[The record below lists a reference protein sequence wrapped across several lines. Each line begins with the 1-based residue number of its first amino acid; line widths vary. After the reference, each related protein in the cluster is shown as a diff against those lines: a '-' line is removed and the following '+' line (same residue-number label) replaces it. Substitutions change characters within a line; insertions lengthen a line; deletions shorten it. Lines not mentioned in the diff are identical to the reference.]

1 MAQAMIDFNKFWS
14 IYPKK
19 VAKKPAKSAWKRL
32 SHYRQHIALRDMELG
47 RYNGTE
53 KAYIPNAA
61 TYLNQERWEDE
72 IIEQPRQK
80 EEWEKMPREDENLV
94 TWARKHGFPQPNDLD
109 SYFQYRQKLGQK
121 IKERL
126 ESNAKN

>member
-1 MAQAMIDFNKFWS
+1 MIDFNQLWS

-19 VAKKPAKSAWKRL
+19 VAKVPAQRAWSRL
-32 SHYRQHIALRDMELG
+32 SEDKRRIAIDDIAKG

-80 EEWEKMPREDENLV
+80 EEWELMPREDDNLV
-94 TWARKHGFPQPNDLD
+94 VWAKKHGFPPPNDLD
-109 SYFQYRQKLGQK
+109 TYFQYRQKLTQK

-126 ESNAKN
+126 AQ

>member
-1 MAQAMIDFNKFWS
+1 MDDFSHFWE

-19 VAKKPAKSAWKRL
+19 IAKVPAQRAWDRLTLDKKRTA
-32 SHYRQHIALRDMELG
+32 YADIKKC

-72 IIEQPRQK
+72 VIEQPKQK
-80 EEWEKMPREDENLV
+80 EEWEKIPQDDDEMV
-94 TWARKHGFPQPNDLD
+94 MWARKHKFPPPSDLD
-109 SYFQYRQKLGQK
+109 SYFQYRNKLKQK

-126 ESNAKN
+126 NA